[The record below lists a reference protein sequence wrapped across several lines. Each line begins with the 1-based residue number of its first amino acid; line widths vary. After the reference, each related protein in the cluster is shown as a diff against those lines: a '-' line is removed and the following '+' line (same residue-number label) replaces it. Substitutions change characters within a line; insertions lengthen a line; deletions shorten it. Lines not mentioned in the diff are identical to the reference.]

1 MTKEQLRS
9 YRDIRQERDELKKQ
23 ITELEATMYSPA
35 TSNTD
40 GTPRGASGP
49 SRPTES
55 VSVRHTELLER
66 YKRKE
71 AELAGAMLDIENA
84 IDTLGPRERT
94 LIRLYYA
101 EGLTWEQVAVT
112 MNYSWRQI
120 HRIHGAA
127 LEALKN
133 KEKEST
139 QP

>member
-9 YRDIRQERDELKKQ
+9 YRDIRLERDKLEKL
-23 ITELEATMYSPA
+23 IEELEATMYSPA

-49 SRPTES
+49 SRPVES
-55 VSVRHTELLER
+55 AAVKHTELLER
-66 YKRKE
+66 YKQKE
-71 AELAGAMLDIENA
+71 AELAEAMLDIENA
-84 IDTLGPRERT
+84 IDTLEPRERT

-101 EGLTWEQVAVT
+101 KGLTWEQVAVT
-112 MNYSWRQI
+112 MSYSWRQI
-120 HRIHGAA
+120 HRIHSAA

>member
-1 MTKEQLRS
+1 MTKEKLRS
-9 YRDIRQERDELKKQ
+9 YRGIRLERDDLKKL
-23 ITELEATMYSPA
+23 IAELEATMYSPA

-40 GTPRGASGP
+40 GTPRGSSEPG
-49 SRPTES
+49 RPVES
-55 VSVRHTELLER
+55 VTVRHTELLER
-66 YKRKE
+66 YKQKE
-71 AELAGAMLDIENA
+71 AELAEAMLDIENA
-84 IDTLGPRERT
+84 IDTLEPRERT

>member
-9 YRDIRQERDELKKQ
+9 YRDIRLERDKLEKL
-23 ITELEATMYSPA
+23 IEELEATMYSPA

-40 GTPRGASGP
+40 GTPRGSSEPG
-49 SRPTES
+49 RPTES
-55 VSVRHTELLER
+55 AAVKHTELLER
-66 YKRKE
+66 YKQKE
-71 AELAGAMLDIENA
+71 AELAEAMLDIEKA
-84 IDTLGPRERT
+84 ISTLEPRERT
-94 LIRLYYA
+94 LMRLYYI
-101 EGLTWEQVAVT
+101 EGLTWEEVAVS
-112 MNYSWRQI
+112 MSYSWRQV